1 MENKLNIFAKA
12 MDKLGRRRVITERD
26 SDIPY
31 LIRYYLFLKER
42 KNFPFNITLHKV
54 LVSDEPTLHDHP
66 WGYATFILKGGYWEH
81 IPIIS
86 KEGAVVGSTRVW
98 RGPGHFRK
106 RSADDL
112 HWLELEK
119 DADGNEIPCWS
130 LFFMGR
136 KVKEWGF
143 MRFVQ
148 VKDVKKIHEAGYR
161 WIHNEEYL
169 ARGAKDD

>member
-1 MENKLNIFAKA
+1 MEIKLNIFAKL

-26 SDIPY
+26 SDVPY

-81 IPIIS
+81 IPVIS
-86 KEGAVVGSTRVW
+86 REGAVVGSTRVW
-98 RGPGHFRK
+98 RGPGHFRIRK
-106 RSADDL
+106 ADDL

-119 DADGNEIPCWS
+119 DTDGNEIPCWS
-130 LFFMGR
+130 LFFMG
-136 KVKEWGF
+136 KKSKEWGF
-143 MRFVQ
+143 MRFVSA
-148 VKDVKKIHEAGYR
+148 KDVSDMHDAGYR

-169 ARGAKDD
+169 ARGAKDE

>member
-26 SDIPY
+26 SDVPY

-81 IPIIS
+81 IPIRPLEGHVCGS
-86 KEGAVVGSTRVW
+86 KRVW
-98 RGPGHFRK
+98 RGPGHFRI
-106 RSADDL
+106 RNADDL

-119 DADGNEIPCWS
+119 DSDGNEIPCWS

-143 MRFVQ
+143 MDW
-148 VKDVKKIHEAGYR
+148 VKHEGYK

>member
-1 MENKLNIFAKA
+1 MTFLSRI
-12 MDKLGRRRVITERD
+12 MDKLGRRRVITERG
-26 SDIPY
+26 STEPY
-31 LIRYYLFLKER
+31 LIRYYVFLKNR
-42 KNFPFNITLHKV
+42 NRFPFNITLHKV
-54 LVSDEPTLHDHP
+54 LKSDEPTLHDHP
-66 WGYATFILKGGYWEH
+66 WEYATFIIRGGYWEH
-81 IPIIS
+81 IPVIS
-86 KEGAVVGSTRVW
+86 REGFVVGATRVW

-112 HWLELEK
+112 HWLELAK

-143 MRFVQ
+143 VRFVRAI
-148 VKDVKKIHEAGYR
+148 DVDNMYDAGYR

-169 ARGAKDD
+169 ARGAKVDNE

>member
-26 SDIPY
+26 SDVPY

-81 IPIIS
+81 IPVIS
-86 KEGAVVGSTRVW
+86 REGAVVGSTRVW
-98 RGPGHFRK
+98 RGPGHFRIRK
-106 RSADDL
+106 ADDL

-119 DADGNEIPCWS
+119 DTDGNEIPCWS
-130 LFFMGR
+130 LFFMG
-136 KVKEWGF
+136 KKSKEWGF
-143 MRFVQ
+143 MRFVSA
-148 VKDVKKIHEAGYR
+148 KDVSNMHDAGYR

-169 ARGAKDD
+169 ARGAKDE

>member
-26 SDIPY
+26 SDVPY
-31 LIRYYLFLKER
+31 LIRYYLFLKNR

-66 WGYATFILKGGYWEH
+66 WGYATLILKGGYWEW
-81 IPIIS
+81 IPVKS

-98 RGPGHFRK
+98 RGPGHFRV

-119 DADGNEIPCWS
+119 DSNGNEIPCWS

-136 KVKEWGF
+136 KAGAWGF
-143 MRFVQ
+143 IKNGIWVHN
-148 VKDVKKIHEAGYR
+148 KD
-161 WIHNEEYL
+161 YL